1 MIINNESFTRT
12 TKNGFSV
19 IIRDSDGYI
28 NATKMVNDMNVERM
42 KTPGKKMKYFKSIL

>member
-28 NATKMVNDMNVERM
+28 NATKMVNDINKEKL
-42 KTPGKKMKYFKSIL
+42 KTPGKKIKQF